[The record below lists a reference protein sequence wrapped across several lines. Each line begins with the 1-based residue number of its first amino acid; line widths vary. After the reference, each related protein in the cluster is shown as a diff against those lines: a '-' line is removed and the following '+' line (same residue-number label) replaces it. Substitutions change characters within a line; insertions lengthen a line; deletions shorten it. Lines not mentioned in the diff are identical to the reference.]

1 VTAARP
7 IPGRWTGAVTDH
19 IFVGGRVVLDASFR
33 AARARLGI
41 LAGAGMLQ
49 RACEA
54 AYSEG
59 IAGLAAAA
67 GPAAGLSRLAGVR
80 LVDLAGTDD
89 CARVALRWEAI
100 SADGELFAALDAD
113 LMLTPAGDQITVLA
127 LAGGYRRQPG
137 LTGAGPDR
145 AIVRRFAEATIRSF
159 MTRLACALVHPAG
172 AAGPAGREP
181 PPAT

>member
-7 IPGRWTGAVTDH
+7 VPDRWTGAVTDH
-19 IFVGGRVVLDASFR
+19 IFVGGRVVLDASFG
-33 AARARLGI
+33 AARARLGL

-59 IAGLAAAA
+59 IAGLAAA
-67 GPAAGLSRLAGVR
+67 GSPAGLSRLAGVR
-80 LVDLAGTDD
+80 LADLARTDD

-100 SADGELFAALDAD
+100 AADGELFAALDAD

-137 LTGAGPDR
+137 LAGAGPDR
-145 AIVRRFAEATIRSF
+145 AIARRFAEAAIRTF
-159 MTRLACALVHPAG
+159 MARLACALVHPAG
-172 AAGPAGREP
+172 AAGPAGRDP
-181 PPAT
+181 PPTA